1 MSGLSKAISPS
12 LNRLS
17 SPDWVRL
24 WLWALVLM
32 VIIMVAIGGATR
44 LTGSGLSIT
53 EWKPITG
60 ALPPLTESAWL
71 DEFNK
76 YRASPQYE
84 LLNAGLSL
92 AEFKFIY
99 WWEWGH
105 RQFGRFMG
113 LIFLG
118 PFLLLVWRWKSG
130 RSSGRLIACLCG
142 LAAIGAL
149 QAAVGWIMVASGLE
163 PGMTAVEPVKLMLH
177 LLIASALLSCLVYL
191 AQSVTQQHK
200 VAVPDSLKKKAR
212 FLFGITFLQIAL
224 GALVAGSHAGLTYNT
239 WPLMDGHFIP
249 PVADLL
255 VVSPWYENFF
265 DNVTMVQFLHRMTAY
280 GLIILALIHAY
291 GFWRVM
297 PQANLARQAALL
309 AGCICLQALLGI
321 VTLLLS
327 VPLWAGLLHQIL
339 AMVTLSLC
347 AYHLASMTGLDL
359 TSPVQ
364 EAITV

>member
-1 MSGLSKAISPS
+1 MSKAISTS
-12 LNRLS
+12 NTRWS
-17 SPDWVRL
+17 SPDWVRF
-24 WLWALVLM
+24 WLWALIVM
-32 VIIMVAIGGATR
+32 VIIMVTIGGATR

-53 EWKPITG
+53 EWKPLTG
-60 ALPPLTESAWL
+60 ALPPLTDSAWL

-84 LLNAGLSL
+84 LLNAGFSL

-105 RQFGRFMG
+105 RQFGRVMG
-113 LIFLG
+113 LVFLG
-118 PFLLLVWRWKSG
+118 PFLFLCWRWKSG
-130 RSSGRLIACLCG
+130 RASGRLIACLCG
-142 LAAIGAL
+142 LTVIGGL
-149 QAAVGWIMVASGLE
+149 QAAVGWIMVASGLK

-177 LLIASALLSCLVYL
+177 LIIACILLSCLVYL
-191 AQSVTQQHK
+191 VQTITLQRQLIVSRC
-200 VAVPDSLKKKAR
+200 LKNSAR
-212 FLFGITFLQIAL
+212 LLLGLILLQITL

-249 PVADLL
+249 PVADLF
-255 VVSPWYENFF
+255 VVTPWYENFF

-280 GLIILALIHAY
+280 GLVILAFAHSY
-291 GFWRVM
+291 SFWKAV
-297 PQANLARQAALL
+297 PHTSAARQAVLL
-309 AGCICLQALLGI
+309 ASCICGQALLGI

-347 AYHLASMTGLDL
+347 VYHLASMTGLEK
-359 TSPVQ
+359 TNPVH
-364 EAITV
+364 ETITA